1 MLIIGLV
8 GGVASGKSAVA
19 AALARQGAVVFN
31 ADHFGHEV
39 LREPAIRD
47 ELVKRWGRA
56 VLDADGQISRAAVAA
71 RVFGNSPEAA
81 VDRQFLEQLT
91 HPRIRQRILDEIRRL
106 PDQSV
111 PAAVIDAALLFESGW
126 NEVCQTVAFVD
137 APLEARRQ
145 RARLRG
151 WSDEELSRREAAQLP
166 IEEKRRLAD
175 YVIENSGSLADLE
188 QQVARF
194 WAAAIAPPVTSRS
207 AEKSAQPPQQTP

>member
-8 GGVASGKSAVA
+8 GGIASGKSAVA
-19 AALARQGAVVFN
+19 AALARRGAVVFN

-47 ELVKRWGRA
+47 ELVKRWGRS
-56 VLDADGQISRAAVAA
+56 VHEADGQISRPAVAA

-81 VDRQFLEQLT
+81 ADRHFLEQLT

-166 IEEKRRLAD
+166 IDEKRRLAD
-175 YVIENSGSLADLE
+175 YVIENSGSLTDLE

-194 WAAAIAPPVTSRS
+194 WAAAVPPVASRS
-207 AEKSAQPPQQTP
+207 AEKSAQPPPHSST